1 MYHQL
6 TRKIIDPS
14 NLPYQP
20 RVFRFLGP
28 TQWRG
33 AGRLKRNRFAPIFKC
48 NTQIKIGFRQIGHDG
63 QGFIKTFNSLL
74 VIVFIL
80 EGDAQVIISLCVFY
94 FSRNGFAITEY
105 CLVCLPCFNTI
116 MPKLLWD
123 FV

>member
-1 MYHQL
+1 MYGYVLQKLQHDHSVMYHQL

-20 RVFRFLGP
+20 TVFRFWGP

-33 AGRLKRNRFAPIFKC
+33 AGRLMRNRVDPIFKC

-63 QGFIKTFNSLL
+63 QCFIKTFNNLL

-80 EGDAQVIISLCVFY
+80 EGDA
-94 FSRNGFAITEY
+94 
-105 CLVCLPCFNTI
+105 
-116 MPKLLWD
+116 
-123 FV
+123 